1 MGSSTTP
8 VPEPEVDQLRAENDH
23 LRRDIE
29 AWKVKLTQAEV
40 AHGKQPIFCAK
51 GTTMAGIKGDSASG
65 TAVAAGSSSEP
76 NDAPKPEEKKK
87 EKKEAKKKEEPKKDA
102 AGAAGDGPVDVGRLD
117 MRVGHIRSAKKH
129 PDADALYVEEVNCV
143 LNVRIL
149 NFLSFF

>member
-51 GTTMAGIKGDSASG
+51 GTTMAGIKGDSASV
-65 TAVAAGSSSEP
+65 TAVAAGGE
-76 NDAPKPEEKKK
+76 KEGEEGGQ
-87 EKKEAKKKEEPKKDA
+87 EEG
-102 AGAAGDGPVDVGRLD
+102 GA
-117 MRVGHIRSAKKH
+117 
-129 PDADALYVEEVNCV
+129 
-143 LNVRIL
+143 
-149 NFLSFF
+149 